1 MTVRLYMGGAHQVY
15 PERIDDDQPGPFLEP
30 ALHLRSE
37 HGVCD
42 GRVGA
47 DDHDDVGLQ
56 DGVECLGTRR
66 FAQGGFQSVS
76 GRGVAHPGA
85 GIHVVVAES
94 GADHLLHQV
103 GLLVG
108 AAGRG
113 DASDGVGAVFL
124 AYLLQPVGR
133 EPDRFFPGH
142 LAPRVADGF
151 PDQRRGDAVLVGGVA
166 EREPSLDAG
175 MPVIGVAVLVGNHL
189 DHFLALHLRA
199 EGTANAAVGAG
210 RDHGVFRLAHFDQR
224 GFRQRRGGAGLHA
237 GAAGHAL
244 GIEERL
250 VLAGRDLGFESA
262 AVDGESEGALDLIA
276 GAHAARTDD
285 ALAGI
290 ECEVGVALVLLHIQV
305 VLARISVANV
315 PQTDGARHVL
325 QFAVAVGRARQA
337 VQRMIGNVELHDV
350 AAHFRKPRV
359 LRSHVHAVGHFGGA
373 RCRKAFGPLD
383 FHQAQPAGAEGLEH
397 VAGAEFWNVDAG
409 QRGRADDHRA
419 LGNRHRLAVDGELHR
434 RRGLAGRRAQ
444 VCRAP
449 VRLVD

>member
-1 MTVRLYMGGAHQVY
+1 MGGAHQVY
-15 PERIDDDQPGPFLEP
+15 LERIDDDQPGPFLEP

-56 DGVECLGTRR
+56 DRVECLGTRR

-113 DASDGVGAVFL
+113 DASDGIGAVFL
-124 AYLLQPVGR
+124 PDLLEPAGR
-133 EPDRFFPGH
+133 ETDGFLPGH
-142 LAPRVADGF
+142 FPPRVADGLA
-151 PDQRRGDAVLVGGVA
+151 DQRRGDAVLVGGVA

-175 MPVIGVAVLVGNHL
+175 MPVVGVTVLVGDHL

-199 EGTANAAVGAG
+199 EGTANAAVGASG
-210 RDHGVFRLAHFDQR
+210 DHGMLRLAHFDQR

-244 GIEERL
+244 
-250 VLAGRDLGFESA
+250 
-262 AVDGESEGALDLIA
+262 
-276 GAHAARTDD
+276 
-285 ALAGI
+285 
-290 ECEVGVALVLLHIQV
+290 
-305 VLARISVANV
+305 
-315 PQTDGARHVL
+315 
-325 QFAVAVGRARQA
+325 
-337 VQRMIGNVELHDV
+337 
-350 AAHFRKPRV
+350 
-359 LRSHVHAVGHFGGA
+359 
-373 RCRKAFGPLD
+373 
-383 FHQAQPAGAEGLEH
+383 
-397 VAGAEFWNVDAG
+397 
-409 QRGRADDHRA
+409 
-419 LGNRHRLAVDGELHR
+419 
-434 RRGLAGRRAQ
+434 
-444 VCRAP
+444 
-449 VRLVD
+449 